1 MRSLAILHGLVVTM
15 DKERR
20 VIEDGGV
27 YIEGNRIVDVSTAL
41 EIKRSYHFDEEI
53 DAKGKVVIPGLIDS
67 HRHLYGILTRGMP
80 IRKLPTSFISFLED
94 FWWPYVEN
102 QLDKEMIRAAAMAS
116 GVEALKNGTTCVVD
130 ILEAPNAIPG
140 ALEVE
145 AEALEKLGL
154 RAILSF
160 EATERVS
167 EENGELGLK
176 ENEYFIRSK
185 KEDPLIRGMMCIH
198 TTFTCSPEFLSEAR
212 RIADRLNS
220 GIHIH
225 LEEGKYETM
234 YCLVNYRKLPVQLY
248 EGIGFLKSDVLAAQC
263 VHLSLEEMEIMKRK
277 GVKVSHEPLS
287 NCEVGGGIAP
297 IPDLFEKGIT
307 VGLGTDG
314 FVIDEFE
321 VMRAAFLI
329 HKGYR
334 RDPTV
339 MPPDKVFE
347 MATVKNAEAIGMG
360 DRIGSIEPGK
370 EADIVILKSKTYTR
384 LSRDNVIAQLV
395 GFGTGS
401 WVDKVLV
408 GGRTVVSDGKVI
420 VVEEEEVMRRA
431 KEESIRLWEKS
442 KKK

>member
-1 MRSLAILHGLVVTM
+1 MRSLAILHGLVITM
-15 DKERR
+15 DGKRR
-20 VIEDGGV
+20 IIEDGGIYV
-27 YIEGNRIVDVSTAL
+27 EGNRIIDVSSAS
-41 EIKRSYHFDEEI
+41 EIKRSYNFDEEI
-53 DAKGKVVIPGLIDS
+53 DSSGKIVIPGLIDS

-80 IRKLPTSFISFLED
+80 IKRAPTSFISFLED

-102 QLDKEMIRAAAMAS
+102 KLDKEMIEAAAVVS
-116 GVEALKNGTTCVVD
+116 GIEALKNGTTCIVD

-140 ALEVE
+140 ALDVE
-145 AEALEKLGL
+145 AEALEKLGM

-176 ENEYFIRSK
+176 ENEAFIVRRK
-185 KEDPLIRGMMCIH
+185 GDPLIRGMMCIH
-198 TTFTCSPEFLSEAR
+198 TTFTCSPDFLSEAR
-212 RIADRLNS
+212 RIADELNS

-225 LEEGKYETM
+225 LEEGAYETM
-234 YCLVNYRKLPVQLY
+234 FCLVNYRKLPIQFY
-248 EGIGFLKSDVLAAQC
+248 DEIGFLKSDVLAAQC
-263 VHLSLEEMEIMKRK
+263 VHLKPKEMEIMRKR

-297 IPDLFEKGIT
+297 VPDLLEFGLT

-314 FVIDEFE
+314 FVVDEFE

-339 MPPDKVFE
+339 MPPQLVFE
-347 MATVKNAEAIGMG
+347 MATINNAVAIRMD

-370 EADIVILKSKTYTR
+370 EADIVILKPKTYTKIT
-384 LSRDNVIAQLV
+384 SENAIAQLV
-395 GFGTGS
+395 GFGAGS
-401 WVDKVLV
+401 WVDTVLV
-408 GGRTVVSDGKVI
+408 GGKVI
-420 VVEEEEVMRRA
+420 VSQGNVLTVDEEEVRERA
-431 KEESIRLWEKS
+431 KEESSRLWEGIKE
-442 KKK
+442 

>member
-15 DKERR
+15 DRERR
-20 VIEDGGV
+20 VIEDGGI
-27 YIEGNRIVDVSTAL
+27 YIEGNRIIDVSTAL
-41 EIKRSYHFDEEI
+41 EIKKSYHFDEEI
-53 DAKGKVVIPGLIDS
+53 DAGGKVVIPGLIDS

-80 IRKLPTSFISFLED
+80 IKKAPTSFISFLED
-94 FWWPYVEN
+94 FWWPYVED
-102 QLDKEMIRAAAMAS
+102 QLDKEMIKAAAMAS
-116 GVEALKNGTTCVVD
+116 GVEALKNGTTCIAD

-140 ALEVE
+140 ALKAE

-160 EATERVS
+160 EATERIS

-176 ENEYFIRSK
+176 ENESFIRSR
-185 KEDPLIRGMMCIH
+185 EGDHLIRGMMCIH

-212 RIADRLNS
+212 RIADDLNS
-220 GIHIH
+220 GIHLH
-225 LEEGKYETM
+225 LEEGAYETM

-248 EGIGFLKSDVLAAQC
+248 DEIGFLKSDVLAAQC
-263 VHLSLEEMEIMKRK
+263 VHLRPEEMEILRRRD
-277 GVKVSHEPLS
+277 VKVSHEPLS

-297 IPDLFEKGIT
+297 VPDLLEMGLK

-314 FVIDEFE
+314 FIVDEFE

-339 MPPDKVFE
+339 MPPQVVLE
-347 MATVKNAEAIGMG
+347 MATLNNAIAVGMG
-360 DRIGSIEPGK
+360 ERIGSIEPGK
-370 EADIVILKSKTYTR
+370 EADIAILKPKTYTK
-384 LSRDNVIAQLV
+384 LAPDNVIAQLV

-401 WVDKVLV
+401 WVDTVLVAGKILVSGGKVL
-408 GGRTVVSDGKVI
+408 KVD
-420 VVEEEEVMRRA
+420 EEEVIGRA
-431 KEESIRLWEKS
+431 KEESSRLWERIKG
-442 KKK
+442 